1 MKARDK
7 ARRFSTPSYRE
18 TRDVESNPD
27 YEKELATAY
36 ERFATVLRTAPVET
50 TKTGLRD
57 IRRAPF
63 SGDERP
69 LWTTTFESEWHRY
82 FAEPSE
88 ASTIH

>member
-7 ARRFSTPSYRE
+7 ARRFSTQSYRE
-18 TRDVESNPD
+18 MCGVESEPD
-27 YEKELATAY
+27 QEKELAAAS

-57 IRRAPF
+57 IRHAPF

-69 LWTTTFESEWHRY
+69 LWATTFESEWHRY
-82 FAEPSE
+82 IAKPSK